1 MLDTR
6 HASLAHSQ
14 NLPLTDGQNTAA
26 PTLTE
31 ELHDLTVRR
40 RTNEQETRAALAEVK
55 KRKEG
60 MERACGWFSSLK
72 WRFLNTEV
80 GVLVEVGKQVFAYK
94 NGNRCSTP
102 QFHLLVSVGQANHGQ
117 WSRRKSV
124 LYLMCLMSC

>member
-6 HASLAHSQ
+6 HASLTHSQ
-14 NLPLTDGQNTAA
+14 NLPLADGQNTAV
-26 PTLTE
+26 PMLTE
-31 ELHDLTVRR
+31 KLHDLTVRR

-80 GVLVEVGKQVFAYK
+80 GVLVEVGKQVSAYK
-94 NGNRCSTP
+94 NGDRCRTP

-124 LYLMCLMSC
+124 LSLMCLMSC